1 MAMMHYV
8 GLDVHRNRSS
18 IEVLDENGKRVSGK
32 EVLGDWDKVIAE
44 VEALP
49 RPLAVC
55 YEASCGYGY
64 LHGRLSRMS
73 DRVEVAHPGNLR
85 LIFKAKRKND
95 KVDASKLAKLL
106 YLDAVPK
113 VHVPSVDGRQWRGL
127 IEFRRR
133 LIDKRTAAK
142 NQVRAVLRSN
152 NLRPPKGTGLWSK
165 KGMAW
170 LEHLKEDTLPSMQL
184 LQRDLLCDEL
194 EELAKKLARVEAELA
209 KVAAKHPAVK
219 TLMTIPGVGVRT
231 AEAFVAYVDDAER
244 FRRSLRAG
252 TYFGLVPCQDSSAA
266 KDRLGHITR
275 EGPPTVR
282 KLLCEAAWQAVRRS
296 PKVRAW
302 FERIT
307 GDKPGRRKIAL
318 VAVARKLAVVMLAM
332 MKSGQ
337 SWRESGEAGEEN
349 DASAPDQK

>member
-8 GLDVHRNRSS
+8 GLDVHRDRSS
-18 IEVLDENGKRVSGK
+18 IEVLDENGKRMSRK
-32 EVLGDWDKVIAE
+32 EVLGNWDKMIAE

-64 LHGRLSRMS
+64 LHGRLSKVA

-85 LIFKAKRKND
+85 LIFKAKKKND

-113 VHVPSVDGRQWRGL
+113 VHVPSIDGRQWRGL

-142 NQVRAVLRSN
+142 NQVRSVLRSN
-152 NLRPPKGTGLWSK
+152 NLRPPKGTELWSK

-170 LEHLKEDTLPSMQL
+170 LKDLKEDALPSMQL

-194 EELAKKLARVEAELA
+194 EELAKKVGRVEAELA
-209 KVAAKHPAVK
+209 KIASNHPAVK
-219 TLMTIPGVGVRT
+219 TLMTIPGVGI
-231 AEAFVAYVDDAER
+231 
-244 FRRSLRAG
+244 RS
-252 TYFGLVPCQDSSAA
+252 
-266 KDRLGHITR
+266 
-275 EGPPTVR
+275 
-282 KLLCEAAWQAVRRS
+282 EAAWQAVRRS

-337 SWRESGEAGEEN
+337 GWQETGEED
-349 DASAPDQK
+349 DAPAPDQK